1 MISDCDDDPYR
12 IATKVHHTHH
22 WRNQSIP
29 ESANSV
35 TIIVVLSL
43 QVSQSVK
50 HNLLAA
56 FRHLLRPLVRIAL
69 RNGVLFPEFIRS
81 VRDAYV
87 KVAAAE
93 LRLRGGDESAISV
106 MTGVA
111 TEDVRDVF
119 TSPDA
124 LKIEEIDERIN
135 AAVRVLLG
143 WHTDRDYIGPYG
155 LVRDLAFS
163 AADGKPNKE
172 VSSFVDLAGQ
182 YCPGVPPRVLLDE
195 LIRTGCVQDLGNG
208 FYRALTRSY
217 VPEQLSAES
226 IRRFAEVVHN
236 VTETLEINLRRSVR
250 GTGRIERTIF
260 ADYGLR
266 PEDLAAF
273 DKYAR
278 ERGQLFADDID
289 NWLSD
294 RSQEGYPNAVQT
306 GIGFYHYVVNS
317 DDERDFGRA
326 LQTEGIGDE
335 D

>member
-1 MISDCDDDPYR
+1 MD
-12 IATKVHHTHH
+12 
-22 WRNQSIP
+22 QSIP
-29 ESANSV
+29 ETAKSV
-35 TIIVVLSL
+35 TLIVVLCPH
-43 QVSQSVK
+43 VSQSVK

-87 KVAAAE
+87 KVASAE
-93 LRLRGGDESAISV
+93 LRLSGGDPSAAAIAV
-106 MTGVA
+106 MTGVVSGEVA
-111 TEDVRDVF
+111 EVLS
-119 TSPDA
+119 SPDA
-124 LKIEEIDERIN
+124 LKIEEVDERIN

-163 AADGKPNKE
+163 RAEGKSNKD
-172 VSSFVDLAGQ
+172 VSGFVDLAAQ

-236 VTETLEINLRRSVR
+236 VTETLEVNLRRSVR
-250 GTGRIERTIF
+250 GTGRIERTIY

-326 LQTEGIGDE
+326 LQIEGTRDE

>member
-1 MISDCDDDPYR
+1 MFSSLHR
-12 IATKVHHTHH
+12 
-22 WRNQSIP
+22 RGGQSIP
-29 ESANSV
+29 DSAKSV
-35 TIIVVLSL
+35 TIIVVLCSN
-43 QVSQSVK
+43 VSQSVK

-69 RNGVLFPEFIRS
+69 RNGVLLPEFVNS

-87 KVAAAE
+87 KVAVAE
-93 LRLRGGDESAISV
+93 LRLSGGEVSADAVSV
-106 MTGVA
+106 MTGVS
-111 TEDVRDVF
+111 TEDAHEVLQAPDV
-119 TSPDA
+119 

-155 LVRDLAFS
+155 LVRDLAFLPTE
-163 AADGKPNKE
+163 GKTKKD
-172 VSSFVDLAGQ
+172 VGSFVDLASQ
-182 YCPGVPPRVLLDE
+182 YCPGIPPRVLLDE
-195 LIRTGCVQDLGNG
+195 LVRTQCVQDLGNG
-208 FYRALTRSY
+208 FYRAVSRSY

-236 VTETLEINLRRSVR
+236 VTETLEVNLRRSVR

-266 PEDLAAF
+266 PGDLAAF
-273 DKYAR
+273 DKYVR

-294 RSQEGYPNAVQT
+294 RSQEGQANAVQT

-326 LQTEGIGDE
+326 LQTEGDE
-335 D
+335 G

>member
-1 MISDCDDDPYR
+1 M
-12 IATKVHHTHH
+12 
-22 WRNQSIP
+22 
-29 ESANSV
+29 
-35 TIIVVLSL
+35 
-43 QVSQSVK
+43 SQSVK

-56 FRHLLRPLVRIAL
+56 FRHLLRPLVRIAT
-69 RNGVLFPEFIRS
+69 RNGVQFQEFAS
-81 VRDAYV
+81 SLRDAYV
-87 KVAAAE
+87 KFALAE
-93 LRLRGGDESAISV
+93 LRSSGGEESADAIAV
-106 MTGVA
+106 MTGIDQ
-111 TEDVRDVF
+111 EDIREALR
-119 TSPDA
+119 SPDDVELA
-124 LKIEEIDERIN
+124 EADHRIN

-163 AADGKPNKE
+163 SNEGKSKKD
-172 VSSFVDLAGQ
+172 VSAFVDLAKQ
-182 YCPGVPPRVLLDE
+182 YCPGVPPKVLLDE

-217 VPEQLSAES
+217 VPERLSAES

-236 VTETLEINLRRSVR
+236 VTETLEVNLRRSVR

-266 PEDLAAF
+266 PQDLAAF
-273 DKYAR
+273 DKYLR

-294 RSQEGYPNAVQT
+294 RSQQGYPDAIQT
-306 GIGFYHYVVNS
+306 GVGFYHYVVNN

-326 LQTEGIGDE
+326 LKIEGDGE
-335 D
+335 

>member
-1 MISDCDDDPYR
+1 MVRCTIR
-12 IATKVHHTHH
+12 K
-22 WRNQSIP
+22 NP
-29 ESANSV
+29 ESGNWV
-35 TIIVVLSL
+35 TIIVVLCCG
-43 QVSQSVK
+43 VSQSVK

-56 FRHLLRPLVRIAL
+56 FRHLLRPLVRVAT
-69 RNGVLFPEFIRS
+69 RNGVGFPEFAGAL
-81 VRDAYV
+81 RDAYV
-87 KVAAAE
+87 NVAAAE
-93 LRLRGGDESAISV
+93 LRVSGGEISAAAISV
-106 MTGVA
+106 ITGIEQ
-111 TEDVRDVF
+111 EDVLEVLR
-119 TSPDA
+119 SPDDVKLA
-124 LKIEEIDERIN
+124 DVDQRIN

-163 AADGKPNKE
+163 SSEGKSKKD
-172 VSSFVDLAGQ
+172 VSGFVDLARQ
-182 YCPGVPPRVLLDE
+182 YCPGVPPKVLLDE

-236 VTETLEINLRRSVR
+236 VTETLEVNLRRSVR
-250 GTGRIERTIF
+250 GTGRIERTIW

-266 PEDLAAF
+266 PHDLAAF
-273 DKYAR
+273 DKYLR

-294 RSQEGYPNAVQT
+294 RSQEGYSDAIQT
-306 GIGFYHYVVNS
+306 GIGFYHYVVNN

-326 LQTEGIGDE
+326 LQIEGIEDE
-335 D
+335 K

>member
-1 MISDCDDDPYR
+1 MLRS
-12 IATKVHHTHH
+12 
-22 WRNQSIP
+22 NMSQNP
-29 ESANSV
+29 ESADWV
-35 TIIVVLSL
+35 TIIVVLCCS
-43 QVSQSVK
+43 VSQSVK

-56 FRHLLRPLVRIAL
+56 FRHLLRPLVRVAT
-69 RNGVLFPEFIRS
+69 RNGVEFPEFTS
-81 VRDAYV
+81 AVRDAYV

-93 LRLRGGDESAISV
+93 LRVSGGEISAAAISV
-106 MTGVA
+106 ITGIQQEEIREVL
-111 TEDVRDVF
+111 R
-119 TSPDA
+119 SPDDVKLA
-124 LKIEEIDERIN
+124 DVDQRIN

-155 LVRDLAFS
+155 LVRDLGFS
-163 AADGKPNKE
+163 SSEGKSKKD
-172 VSSFVDLAGQ
+172 VSGFVDLARQ
-182 YCPGVPPRVLLDE
+182 YCPGVPPKVLLDE

-236 VTETLEINLRRSVR
+236 VTETLEVNLRRSVR
-250 GTGRIERTIF
+250 GTGRIERTIW

-266 PEDLAAF
+266 PHDLAAF
-273 DKYAR
+273 DKYLR

-294 RSQEGYPNAVQT
+294 RSQEGYADAIQT
-306 GIGFYHYVVNS
+306 GIGFYHYVVNN

-326 LQTEGIGDE
+326 LQIEGIEDE
-335 D
+335 KQTGMRGQ

>member
-1 MISDCDDDPYR
+1 MLHRSKYVGAHRKND
-12 IATKVHHTHH
+12 
-22 WRNQSIP
+22 QSIP
-29 ESANSV
+29 ESGKYV
-35 TIIVVLSL
+35 TLIVVLCL
-43 QVSQSVK
+43 DVSQSVK

-93 LRLRGGDESAISV
+93 LRLSGGDASAAAIAV

-111 TEDVRDVF
+111 TEDAREVL

-124 LKIEEIDERIN
+124 VKIEEIDERIN

-155 LVRDLAFS
+155 LVRDLAFE
-163 AADGKPNKE
+163 ATEGKANKE
-172 VSSFVDLAGQ
+172 VSAFVDLADQ
-182 YCPGVPPRVLLDE
+182 YCPGIPPKVLLDE

-236 VTETLEINLRRSVR
+236 VTETLEVNLRRSVR
-250 GTGRIERTIF
+250 GTGRIERTIY

-266 PEDLAAF
+266 AEDLAAF
-273 DKYAR
+273 DKYVR

-294 RSQEGYPNAVQT
+294 RSQEGYLNAVQT
-306 GIGFYHYVVNS
+306 GIGFYHYVVNNE
-317 DDERDFGRA
+317 DERDFGRA
-326 LQTEGIGDE
+326 LKV
-335 D
+335 

>member
-1 MISDCDDDPYR
+1 
-12 IATKVHHTHH
+12 
-22 WRNQSIP
+22 
-29 ESANSV
+29 
-35 TIIVVLSL
+35 
-43 QVSQSVK
+43 
-50 HNLLAA
+50 LAA

-69 RNGVLFPEFIRS
+69 RNGVLIPEFTKS

-87 KVAAAE
+87 KVAAHE
-93 LRLRGGDESAISV
+93 LRLSGSGETAVAISV
-106 MTGVA
+106 MTGIASEEVQ
-111 TEDVRDVF
+111 EVLE
-119 TSPDA
+119 SPDS
-124 LKIEEIDERIN
+124 LKIEEIDQRIN

-163 AADGKPNKE
+163 PSTEKANKD
-172 VSSFVDLAGQ
+172 VSTFVDLAGH
-182 YCPGVPPRVLLDE
+182 YCPGIPPRVLLDE

-236 VTETLEINLRRSVR
+236 VTETLEVNLRRSVR
-250 GTGRIERTIF
+250 GTGRVERTIY
-260 ADYGLR
+260 ADYGLK
-266 PEDLAAF
+266 PEDLPAF
-273 DKYAR
+273 DKYVR

-294 RSQEGYPNAVQT
+294 RSQERIPNAVQT

-326 LQTEGIGDE
+326 LQTEGDE
-335 D
+335 G